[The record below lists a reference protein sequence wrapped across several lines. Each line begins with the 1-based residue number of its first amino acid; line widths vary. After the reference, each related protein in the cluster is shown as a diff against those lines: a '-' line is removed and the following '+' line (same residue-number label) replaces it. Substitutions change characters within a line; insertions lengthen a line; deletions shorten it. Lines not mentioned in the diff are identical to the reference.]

1 MIAEEGKV
9 WTWGSGGA
17 RLGTECIE
25 TSVPHV
31 VSDLPRIVDV
41 ACGKNFSLALA
52 GIGSHVLLYWPV
64 LT

>member
-1 MIAEEGKV
+1 M

-17 RLGTECIE
+17 RLGTECTE

-52 GIGSHVLLYWPV
+52 GIELTYCLSVLYWPV